1 MKKYIYIIFTA
12 LLFVACSNV
21 ETVEQGSVV
30 KNITIEEAKKLIS
43 GGIQI
48 LDVRTAGEVA
58 GGKID
63 GAINIDFYS
72 NDFIEQVI
80 KLDRSKPILV
90 YCKSGG
96 RSSGAARKMKG
107 QGFVEIY
114 NLLGG
119 YDTWKTNSH

>member
-1 MKKYIYIIFTA
+1 MKKYIYIVFTA